1 MIEKY
6 DKSNVNISKI
16 KIIDSHTEI
25 HVIWWRFKLLKRY
38 ISVVKS
44 SKQCFRIIKFLI
56 LKS

>member
-1 MIEKY
+1 MVEKY

-25 HVIWWRFKLLKRY
+25 HIIWWRFKLLKRY

-44 SKQCFRIIKFLI
+44 SKQFFRIIKFLI
-56 LKS
+56 L